1 MATLLVGRRRCLRN
15 QTAAEESVDESPHAE
30 QICQRREVGLAVVTA
45 GFEWL
50 IGGRRPIG
58 PARRDERA
66 AAVWKH
72 DEQQQSAT
80 TPRGAHDRQ

>member
-1 MATLLVGRRRCLRN
+1 MATLLVGRWRCLWN

-30 QICQRREVGLAVVTA
+30 QICQRREAGLATVAA

-50 IGGRRPIG
+50 IGGRRPVG
-58 PARRDERA
+58 PARRNERA

>member
-30 QICQRREVGLAVVTA
+30 QICERREVGLAAVTA

-50 IGGRRPIG
+50 ISGRRPIG
-58 PARRDERA
+58 PACRDERA

-80 TPRGAHDRQ
+80 TLRGAYDRQ